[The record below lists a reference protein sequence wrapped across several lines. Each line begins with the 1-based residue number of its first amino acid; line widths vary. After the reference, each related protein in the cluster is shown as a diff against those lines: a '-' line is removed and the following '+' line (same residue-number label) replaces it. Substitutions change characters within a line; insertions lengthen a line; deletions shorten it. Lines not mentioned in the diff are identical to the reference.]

1 MTSLTLGL
9 PNGIAQQIGWTLI
22 QFLWQG
28 LGFAALMEIALP
40 LCRSPVARHNCALSV
55 LLMMMAAPLAGFFA
69 LSGQSGI
76 ALPFP
81 FGVDPNAPLNG
92 EMPAPWMAW
101 IVVAWIA
108 GVATMS
114 IRALGGWYL
123 AERLRREGTSAVPAL
138 LLNRFRML
146 QQRLGVSRRVRYML
160 SPRVTAP
167 VVIGWI
173 RPIILLPVA
182 AITGLP
188 MSQLELLV
196 VHELAHIRRLDP
208 FINLVLIA
216 AETILF
222 YHPAVWWVT
231 RRVRIERE
239 NCCDDVSA
247 SLCGDAAG
255 YAEALIS
262 LYELRGLPSLVVAS
276 TGGKLKQR
284 IARLL
289 GTAPQPRKFS
299 LSAMSGVLLVC
310 VIVGSIAAAQVP
322 PRFEIRIVDEAV
334 AANSFIAR
342 PGEDRFP
349 AYEPGR
355 GAPSAL
361 WLKRQGAI
369 EGTVVTEAHVAA
381 GPDGKPLIQLTL
393 TRQARDRF
401 ASLSRANVG
410 KRAAVVINGVV
421 VASPR
426 IKEPMLEGKVQISG
440 NYTQAEA
447 NALASQIADSG
458 PRAR

>member
-262 LYELRGLPSLVVAS
+262 LYEFVVCPHSWLP
-276 TGGKLKQR
+276 
-284 IARLL
+284 RL
-289 GTAPQPRKFS
+289 A
-299 LSAMSGVLLVC
+299 
-310 VIVGSIAAAQVP
+310 GS
-322 PRFEIRIVDEAV
+322 
-334 AANSFIAR
+334 
-342 PGEDRFP
+342 
-349 AYEPGR
+349 
-355 GAPSAL
+355 
-361 WLKRQGAI
+361 
-369 EGTVVTEAHVAA
+369 
-381 GPDGKPLIQLTL
+381 
-393 TRQARDRF
+393 
-401 ASLSRANVG
+401 
-410 KRAAVVINGVV
+410 
-421 VASPR
+421 
-426 IKEPMLEGKVQISG
+426 
-440 NYTQAEA
+440 
-447 NALASQIADSG
+447 
-458 PRAR
+458 